1 MSAVKAVNAVTVRY
15 FAALRELLGHEQE
28 SVAVSDG
35 AITFVEL
42 LDHLRLVHGDE
53 IVDRLIAPGV
63 RLAVNDELVEGAA
76 PALAGGDRI
85 AFLPPV
91 TGG

>member
-1 MSAVKAVNAVTVRY
+1 MSAVTVRY
-15 FAALRELLGHEQE
+15 FARLRELLGDEQE
-28 SVAVSDG
+28 SVAVSGG

-42 LDHLRLVHGDE
+42 LDHLRSVHGDE
-53 IVDRLIAPGV
+53 IADHLTAPGV
-63 RLAVNDELVEGAA
+63 RIAINDEIVDGAA
-76 PALAGGDRI
+76 PALVAGDRI